1 MGSCFSSDQY
11 ESSSSIGSIE
21 TAKVISVS
29 GSLREYPNY
38 VTVSQALEAEQPTSS
53 STTAFLCNSD
63 NLYYDEF
70 AQPLDSD
77 EYLEVGQIYFVLPK
91 ARLQRR
97 LAASDMAA
105 LAVKASAAL
114 SGALNKSGGKGLF
127 GRNRKMKI
135 LPVLEVKER
144 VGGED
149 ELEKRYDEKMMAMR
163 RSRSGSVKKL
173 KRSAS
178 RRAKFVYSS
187 FKVRL
192 STIHEG
198 TVAN

>member
-11 ESSSSIGSIE
+11 ESIGSIE

-38 VTVSQALEAEQPTSS
+38 VTVSQALEAEPTTS
-53 STTAFLCNSD
+53 TAFLCNSD

-70 AQPLDSD
+70 VQPLDSD
-77 EYLEVGQIYFVLPK
+77 DYLEVGQIYFVLPK
-91 ARLQRR
+91 ARLQKR
-97 LAASDMAA
+97 LTASDMAA
-105 LAVKASAAL
+105 LAVKASVAL
-114 SGALNKSGGKGLF
+114 SGAGLNNKSGGGKGLF
-127 GRNRKMKI
+127 GRNRKIKV

-144 VGGED
+144 VGGE
-149 ELEKRYDEKMMAMR
+149 ELEKRYDDEKMMVMMR
-163 RSRSGSVKKL
+163 RSGSVKKL

-178 RRAKFVYSS
+178 RRVKFVYRS